1 MGNYSFKKE
10 MKEEKGKRISHDE
23 IEVNGRKRKER
34 RKNDANCP
42 IIDSFAFNCAVL
54 FFLFAE
60 SGSIRRR

>member
-1 MGNYSFKKE
+1 

-42 IIDSFAFNCAVL
+42 IIDSFAFNCAV